1 MNIILAYVA
10 VALVLMMT
18 LSPYLTREFLG
29 TTIVYVAN
37 STDALFKSGYILTDV
52 NGEPIA
58 SIYNLIPILS
68 SATSNMTL
76 TLYNPATNQ
85 VMTVTESVKNLG
97 MALLGYSA
105 LYISPWG
112 IVVENRSFYNL
123 MFWIYTLNLT
133 LALLNAFPAYPLDG
147 GQFLD
152 SLLAKAIKNDSVRM
166 KVMVVLSVV
175 LWSLI
180 ALTLYYTLTSGLY
193 RLI

>member
-68 SATSNMTL
+68 SATSNVTL